1 MGQERELGCALA
13 YQAGREKGR
22 GGEMGL
28 GLPTVGLRGLVG
40 FFFFSNPFQ
49 TLNSNIFLTFQL

>member
-40 FFFFSNPFQ
+40 FFSFQ
-49 TLNSNIFLTFQL
+49 ILFKL